1 MTEKIYI
8 SWSEFHRHVKD
19 LCKKIKESGEYDKIV
34 AISRGGLIPAAI
46 IAYELNIRNTET
58 INFSSYDGNYERR
71 RDEEIEISGHI
82 GTVNE
87 KTLIIDDLSDSGRT
101 YEILRRVYPKA
112 KFITVYAKEKGAP
125 QVDIYEKTMPD
136 EWLVF
141 PWDIEEDE

>member
-8 SWSEFHRHVKD
+8 NWSEFHQDVKD
-19 LCKKIKESGEYDKIV
+19 LCKQIKESGEFDKII

-82 GTVNE
+82 GNVNE
-87 KTLIIDDLSDSGRT
+87 KTLVIDDLSDSGRT
-101 YEILRRVYPKA
+101 YEILRRVYPQA
-112 KFITVYAKEKGAP
+112 KFVTVYAKAKGAP
-125 QVDIYEKTMPD
+125 QVDVFAKAMPD

-141 PWDIEEDE
+141 PWDVE

>member
-8 SWSEFHRHVKD
+8 NWSEFHQDVKD
-19 LCKKIKESGEYDKIV
+19 LCKKIKESGEFDKII

-82 GTVNE
+82 GNVNE
-87 KTLIIDDLSDSGRT
+87 KTLVIDDLSDSGRT
-101 YEILRRVYPKA
+101 YEILRRVYPQA
-112 KFITVYAKEKGAP
+112 KFVTVYAKAKGAL
-125 QVDIYEKTMPD
+125 QVDVFAKAMPD

-141 PWDIEEDE
+141 PWDVE